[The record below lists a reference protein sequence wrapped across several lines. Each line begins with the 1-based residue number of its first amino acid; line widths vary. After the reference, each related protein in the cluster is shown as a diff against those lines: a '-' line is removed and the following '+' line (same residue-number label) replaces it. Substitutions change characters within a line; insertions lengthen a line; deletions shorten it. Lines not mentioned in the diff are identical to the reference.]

1 MAEIMPIVVNGGMG
15 IWKLHES
22 DAPPPEGKD
31 LRIEAS

>member
-15 IWKLHES
+15 IWKLH